1 MLLCIGILGANN
13 VFAKN
18 IYPSYTYTRTD
29 SGKLFYDIAVGT
41 TTSVAVGK
49 NGRIYYDAFGN
60 WKPAELDSFDD
71 FYYVFFTGDKFVALG
86 KHSVISSIDG
96 QTWTVIKNDGIS
108 SDGLVTYSNGMF
120 MIEKSD
126 GIYTTADF
134 QEYSK
139 LSSAGS
145 RLNIVQ
151 SSIQI
156 PKLMIDAA
164 DTDRN

>member
-1 MLLCIGILGANN
+1 MMPSVIGNQ
-13 VFAKN
+13 
-18 IYPSYTYTRTD
+18 
-29 SGKLFYDIAVGT
+29 
-41 TTSVAVGK
+41 
-49 NGRIYYDAFGN
+49 
-60 WKPAELDSFDD
+60 AELDSFDD

-86 KHSVISSIDG
+86 KQSVISSIDG

-164 DTDRN
+164 DTDSNLKYYYDMIFGDNEIDMRTFDKKLALFINLCGVNTNLLPTSRKVLNI